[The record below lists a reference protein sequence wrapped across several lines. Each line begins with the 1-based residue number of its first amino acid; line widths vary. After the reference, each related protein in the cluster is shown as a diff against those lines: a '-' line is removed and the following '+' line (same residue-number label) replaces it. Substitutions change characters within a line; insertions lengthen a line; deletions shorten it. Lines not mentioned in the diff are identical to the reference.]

1 MSSGVTLVCFAVKEE
16 ARPFQRLAENTPGI
30 RVLLTGMGERNARNS
45 LEAALKNERPARV
58 VTAGFAGGLAP
69 ELARGTVVYFVDAG
83 TELEPRLR
91 AAGARPARFHCS
103 SRVVTTAAEKA
114 QLFAKTNAE
123 AVEMESRCI
132 HELSNAV
139 NVPAAT
145 VRVILDTASEDLAL
159 DFNQLMTP
167 DLKLDGRK
175 LGMTLIK
182 APGKIGALLQL
193 QRQSAS
199 AAVRLGEVLARALL

>member
-1 MSSGVTLVCFAVKEE
+1 
-16 ARPFQRLAENTPGI
+16 
-30 RVLLTGMGERNARNS
+30 
-45 LEAALKNERPARV
+45 
-58 VTAGFAGGLAP
+58 
-69 ELARGTVVYFVDAG
+69 
-83 TELEPRLR
+83 
-91 AAGARPARFHCS
+91 
-103 SRVVTTAAEKA
+103 
-114 QLFAKTNAE
+114 
-123 AVEMESRCI
+123 MESRCI